1 MHTFDDAPNRL
12 ASADL
17 DEEAHI
23 APLGSATVIS
33 ILDRLPASAKTR
45 RAVTSGDLVDRVAER
60 IGVMA
65 GRTRELERY
74 VEKFEEWSNA
84 QVEAVEMVADHWKTV
99 TSAAEMKMD
108 DLQRSLE
115 YSKRRAELA
124 ECDLQNVRFRLEL
137 LHDRI
142 AKVFGA
148 AAKMRARRDKLGFDL
163 E

>member
-1 MHTFDDAPNRL
+1 MHTFDDQSRSAA
-12 ASADL
+12 ASDL
-17 DEEAHI
+17 DAAMDLSTPRE
-23 APLGSATVIS
+23 GATIIS
-33 ILDRLPASAKTR
+33 LMDRLPASAARR
-45 RAVTSGDLVDRVAER
+45 RATSSDLVDKVAER

-65 GRTRELERY
+65 GRTRELEQY

-84 QVEAVEMVADHWKTV
+84 QVLAVEKVAEHWKTV
-99 TSAAEMKMD
+99 TSSAEMKID

-115 YSKRRAELA
+115 FSKRRAELA

-148 AAKMRARRDKLGFDL
+148 TAQIRATREFTGF

>member
-1 MHTFDDAPNRL
+1 MHTFDDPSRSVTAP
-12 ASADL
+12 DL
-17 DEEAHI
+17 DEA
-23 APLGSATVIS
+23 LDRATPREGATIIS
-33 ILDRLPASAKTR
+33 LMDRLPASAAAR
-45 RAVTSGDLVDRVAER
+45 RRSTSSDLVDKVAER

-65 GRTRELERY
+65 GRTRELEQY

-84 QVEAVEMVADHWKTV
+84 QVLAVEKVAEHWKTV
-99 TSAAEMKMD
+99 TSSAEMKID

-115 YSKRRAELA
+115 FSKRRAELA

-148 AAKMRARRDKLGFDL
+148 TAQIRATREFTGF